1 MKAAIYAR
9 FSSDKQS
16 DRSIED
22 QIALCR
28 ALCAREGLTIAGL
41 YEDRAISGAS
51 TLNRMGWQRL
61 MRDARSRKFSV
72 VVAEALDRISR
83 DQEDLAGIH
92 KRLSFA
98 GIRIMTV
105 QDGRRRRDP
114 YRCQRTAWGAL
125 PQRPCAKNPPRTG
138 RRHSRRPPQWWPQL
152 RLQAS
157 AGQARRLGD

>member
-28 ALCAREGLTIAGL
+28 ALCEREGLTIAGF

-51 TLNRMGWQRL
+51 TMNRMGWQRL
-61 MRDARSRKFSV
+61 MRDVRSRKFSV

-98 GIRIMTV
+98 GIKIITV
-105 QDGRRRRDP
+105 QDGV
-114 YRCQRTAWGAL
+114 
-125 PQRPCAKNPPRTG
+125 
-138 RRHSRRPPQWWPQL
+138 
-152 RLQAS
+152 
-157 AGQARRLGD
+157 AG